1 MPKFSKHER
10 DIIKKRLF
18 TEGEKLFSV
27 HGVRKVTINDL
38 TTAAGISHGAFYTF
52 FESKEHLFM
61 EINLKKQQEIFDG
74 LECLFY
80 ENKNRKPRKLMKLVI
95 CFVMD
100 KFFNDPIISSI
111 NGESWKYLSRRI
123 PPETIE
129 NNNINDAFVV
139 QKLTEVGV
147 KFNYPTSLVVKTV
160 QFVFMLASSLISDEE
175 NQPVMDI
182 IIDGIIEK
190 IVEE

>member
-1 MPKFSKHER
+1 MPKFSEQER
-10 DIIKKRLF
+10 DVIRERLF
-18 TEGEKLFSV
+18 VEGEKLFSI

-38 TTAAGISHGAFYTF
+38 TTAAGISHGAFYAF

-61 EINLKKQQEIFDG
+61 EINIKNQRELFQR
-74 LECLFY
+74 LECLIY
-80 ENKNRKPRKLMKLVI
+80 ENKKRKPRELVKLAIYFL
-95 CFVMD
+95 MD

-111 NGESWKYLSRRI
+111 NGELWEYLSRRL

-129 NNNINDAFVV
+129 NNNINDVLVV
-139 QKLTEVGV
+139 EKLAEAGV
-147 KFNYPTSLVVKTV
+147 KFNFHTSLVVKAV
-160 QFVFMLASSLISDEE
+160 QAVFMLASSLAAVEE
-175 NQPVMDI
+175 NEEVIDI